1 MVNLRRM
8 NMRRRWVAATL
19 WGLAVAISPAWA
31 GGVYLYE
38 KSATDVGL
46 GSAGW
51 TARADDAST
60 IFSNPAGLTR
70 LEGFMSSSFIF
81 SSCLAREVA

>member
-1 MVNLRRM
+1 MKHLRPSFLL
-8 NMRRRWVAATL
+8 VLLFCLPLT
-19 WGLAVAISPAWA
+19 VIQA
-31 GGVYLYE
+31 GGIYLYE

-51 TARADDAST
+51 TARAGDAST

-70 LEGFMSSSFIF
+70 LEGQHLDGRRRADGDQVLHQAGKIG
-81 SSCLAREVA
+81 